1 MIDMAQFTAAA
12 GQPEGAP
19 PAPPAAPASE
29 SSSWLEI
36 VLWTLELLPIL

>member
-1 MIDMAQFTAAA
+1 MIDMAQFTAA

-19 PAPPAAPASE
+19 PAPPAAPAPE